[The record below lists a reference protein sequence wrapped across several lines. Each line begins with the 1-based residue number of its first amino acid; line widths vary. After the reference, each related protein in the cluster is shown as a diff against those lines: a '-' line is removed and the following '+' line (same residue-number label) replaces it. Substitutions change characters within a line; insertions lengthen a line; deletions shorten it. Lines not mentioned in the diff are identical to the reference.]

1 MTTKQNGKSVVWPGV
16 TDAKLTEMKTT
27 VAEFASLLDETHTA
41 VHSFGIMLIKAIQAL
56 IPGYHHNLDLDR
68 LADCDAAVERV
79 FKNPQWNDSNL
90 KLGATVGIMAFG
102 IAQTIR
108 GRMRGFPEFN
118 NCSSEFTYG
127 EDEYRARM
135 FAAPMWEQLGLRVG
149 FNRTAESN
157 YKTPAVNQQKDQL
170 WLNWLCGQ
178 YVFTS
183 ALYGGLSETDAETM
197 SNRWVSVQWDW
208 LHTDPHI
215 ANMDFKRYWKKRDV

>member
-1 MTTKQNGKSVVWPGV
+1 MHVADLER
-16 TDAKLTEMKTT
+16 TDADAGQADDHEVGQRTHFSDLS
-27 VAEFASLLDETHTA
+27 VAA
-41 VHSFGIMLIKAIQAL
+41 FGQGEGQFVRMVATDFQ
-56 IPGYHHNLDLDR
+56 HLDLDR

-118 NCSSEFTYG
+118 NCSSQFTYG

-170 WLNWLCGQ
+170 WLNWLCSQ